1 MYLLYKCNYKCKI
14 AEIFDK
20 IEVLQTLINNYI
32 VDFSDTII
40 LC

>member
-1 MYLLYKCNYKCKI
+1 MDIVYKCNHKCKI

-20 IEVLQTLINNYI
+20 IEVLQTLMNNYI

>member
-1 MYLLYKCNYKCKI
+1 MDIVYKCNYKCKI

-20 IEVLQTLINNYI
+20 IEVLQTLMNNYI